1 MKQIIVLCIILL
13 LLVAPIGIAAGNDNG
28 SDGVDDSS
36 AGDDSSRSNGLEP
49 KETET
54 SHEIE
59 PKETETSHE
68 IEPKETETSHEIEPR
83 ETEIEH
89 GVITNTSELEIRI
102 QERETEIERELEQ
115 ERIQD
120 RQIIRNQSIYL
131 VGLDSLRQ
139 VEELNRSFAQN
150 LSELENEWNQSV
162 RVTLEAENRIRTRSS
177 FIRFFVGGDAEAAR
191 NLEQQIE
198 QNQER
203 IREMEQL
210 VEQCACSDEVKAL
223 LREQIRQ
230 MVQEQDRLRSIAR
243 LELEDKGI
251 FGQFFR

>member
-1 MKQIIVLCIILL
+1 MKKIIVLCIILL

-54 SHEIE
+54 PHEIE
-59 PKETETSHE
+59 TRETETPHE
-68 IEPKETETSHEIEPR
+68 IETR

-120 RQIIRNQSIYL
+120 RQVIQNQSTYL
-131 VGLDSLRQ
+131 VGLESLRM
-139 VEELNRSFAQN
+139 VEELNRSFEQN

-162 RVTLEAENRIRTRSS
+162 RVTLQAEERIRSRSS
-177 FIRFFVGGDAEAAR
+177 VVRFFLGGDAEAAR
-191 NLEQQIE
+191 NLEQQLE
-198 QNQER
+198 QNQVR
-203 IREMEQL
+203 IQEMEQL
-210 VEQCACSDEVKAL
+210 VEQCQCSDGVKEL
-223 LREQIRQ
+223 LREQIRG
-230 MVQEQDRLRSIAR
+230 MVQEQDRLRSLAR
-243 LELEDKGI
+243 LELEDRGI